1 MTIEEG
7 TQNSHSVHLRAIS
20 QFYFIPSNALQKKIF

>member
-7 TQNSHSVHLRAIS
+7 MQNLHSARLRAIS